1 MALRCVPAY
10 FNPCVTLC
18 VCKQDRIFF
27 ENIGAVKE
35 LCKVTG
41 KLEMRINEM
50 EEVNRRLVRS
60 GRTASTKSTQ
70 SRTSATSGLSSR
82 SVVLISMSISQSAAE
97 VGPVLN
103 KTSHCQEI
111 PPTTFWHCNP
121 YSAFNFDQ
129 YSVLFSKNHCF
140 LR

>member
-1 MALRCVPAY
+1 MR
-10 FNPCVTLC
+10 
-18 VCKQDRIFF
+18 KQDRIFF

-70 SRTSATSGLSSR
+70 SRTSAMSSLASR
-82 SVVLISMSISQSAAE
+82 
-97 VGPVLN
+97 
-103 KTSHCQEI
+103 
-111 PPTTFWHCNP
+111 
-121 YSAFNFDQ
+121 
-129 YSVLFSKNHCF
+129 
-140 LR
+140 